1 MSTISNDSPMR
12 TGWSVVDKQGK
23 ELCSLV
29 PRSTADDMKWF
40 YMQSNPAYGNGLE
53 IKRSEPKPMPAPIV
67 FSPDI
72 YKPMAVPT
80 PPKLPDIEAGRERAH
95 LRECIERCKVTLT
108 ALEAAKVAAERAREH
123 LAGCEAELTRLRAA
137 DVAETASAGAQ
148 LADRLKAGQAA
159 PPEPKLRT
167 GRAAVLDAEARRDAA
182 LGACELLGADVT
194 AATKAMEQAAHD
206 AQLAADVVMRSELQ
220 QRIEQLVAL
229 REQMVP
235 LRQFIDD
242 ALRCGMPIDISAARE
257 ALVIP
262 DLHWSGDQDMHVR
275 LHNYREA
282 LRQDADVQFEDQ
294 PTEVKQ

>member
-1 MSTISNDSPMR
+1 ML

-23 ELCSLV
+23 ELCNLV
-29 PRSTADDMKWF
+29 PRSTADDMKQF
-40 YMQSNPAYGNGLE
+40 YMQSNPVYGNGLE

-95 LRECIERCKVTLT
+95 LRECIERCKVTPT

-159 PPEPKLRT
+159 PLEPKLRT

-182 LGACELLGADVT
+182 LGASALLDADVT
-194 AATKAMEQAAHD
+194 AASKAMEQAAHD
-206 AQLAADVVMRSELQ
+206 AKLAADVVIRAEMQ

-229 REQMVP
+229 RQQMEP

-242 ALRCGMPIDISAARE
+242 ALRCGMPIDIPAARD
-257 ALVIP
+257 ALQVP
-262 DLHWSGDQDMHVR
+262 DLQWGGDHATHVR
-275 LHNYREA
+275 LHTYREA
-282 LRQDADVQFEDQ
+282 LRQHADAQFEDQ
-294 PTEVKQ
+294 PSEVKK